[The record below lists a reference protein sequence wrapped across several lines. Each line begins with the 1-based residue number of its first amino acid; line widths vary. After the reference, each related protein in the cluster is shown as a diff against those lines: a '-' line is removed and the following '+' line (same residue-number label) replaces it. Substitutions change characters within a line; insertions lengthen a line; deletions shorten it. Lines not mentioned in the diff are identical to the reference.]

1 MSVIKWWVDA
11 AFGVHPDFK
20 SHTGAMMSMGSGAFQ
35 SFSRKQK
42 LDTRGSNESELVG
55 VDDVSVHVMWTKLF
69 LEHQGYDV
77 ERNVVYQD
85 NNTSMLLEMNGMK
98 SAGKRSR
105 AINLRYFWMTD
116 QIKKGNVTVEY
127 CPTDE
132 MKADFFTKP
141 LTGSKFYKFRKEI
154 LGEE

>member
-1 MSVIKWWVDA
+1 
-11 AFGVHPDFK
+11 VHPDFK

-42 LDTRGSNESELVG
+42 LNNRSSNESELVEVG
-55 VDDVSVHVMWTKLF
+55 DVSVLVMWTKLF

-85 NNTSMLLEMNGMK
+85 NKTTMLLEMNGMK
-98 SAGKRSR
+98 STGKRSR
-105 AINLRYFWMTD
+105 AINFRYFWMMD

-141 LTGSKFYKFRKEI
+141 LTGSKVYKFRKEI